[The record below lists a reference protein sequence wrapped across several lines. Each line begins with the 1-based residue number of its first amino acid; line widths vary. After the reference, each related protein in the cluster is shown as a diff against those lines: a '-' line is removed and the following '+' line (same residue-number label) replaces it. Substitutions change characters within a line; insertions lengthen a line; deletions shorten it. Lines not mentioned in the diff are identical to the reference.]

1 MVLAGQK
8 QRIVLEFM
16 RDEEAIKHEY
26 KFRAEQNRKRLI
38 ALSSCRLMD
47 IKLEKA
53 GAYELTPKVS
63 SNRIFNLIQ
72 APDTYFEADQPR
84 GSLSGGQEIV
94 IKFTFKPPNIDPLL
108 KDIGA
113 LKGIGQWI
121 ESVWDLKLQGGF
133 IEPGMIDPLIVEV
146 VLRAYVQ

>member
-1 MVLAGQK
+1 LEEVKRNYEKPLEIITPMVLAGQK

-63 SNRIFNLIQ
+63 SNR
-72 APDTYFEADQPR
+72 
-84 GSLSGGQEIV
+84 
-94 IKFTFKPPNIDPLL
+94 
-108 KDIGA
+108 
-113 LKGIGQWI
+113 
-121 ESVWDLKLQGGF
+121 
-133 IEPGMIDPLIVEV
+133 
-146 VLRAYVQ
+146 VLN